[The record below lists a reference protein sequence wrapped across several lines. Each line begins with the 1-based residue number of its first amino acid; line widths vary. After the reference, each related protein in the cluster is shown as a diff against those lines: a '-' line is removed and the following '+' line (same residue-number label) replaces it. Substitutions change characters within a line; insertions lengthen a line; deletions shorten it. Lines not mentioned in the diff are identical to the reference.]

1 MKKFKDPALFGHIKT
16 YLTVYLPLTRRKS
29 VNTVEA
35 ARYGLNLYIDYLRV
49 ANGIEINDISTADFN
64 AGCISSFMGWLR
76 DERKN
81 EATSVNQRLS
91 QIRSFCRYLFKNDI
105 LNQSEISKIG
115 DIALLKDGRK
125 EVFVYLSVPEM
136 KALLK
141 IPDTDAKK
149 GIRDKFFMALLGEF
163 TSL

>member
-76 DERKN
+76 DERKMRPHQSTKGCPRF
-81 EATSVNQRLS
+81 ALS
-91 QIRSFCRYLFKNDI
+91 ADI
-105 LNQSEISKIG
+105 C
-115 DIALLKDGRK
+115 LKMI
-125 EVFVYLSVPEM
+125 Y
-136 KALLK
+136 
-141 IPDTDAKK
+141 
-149 GIRDKFFMALLGEF
+149 
-163 TSL
+163 